1 MFWASQDYRVG
12 PHLKGR
18 TKSGM
23 VLSPEVITSYSSHL
37 PSFRMAPMFLFWLGF
52 LLLYPDLTEA
62 FSQSGKRVYLKK
74 LLCIENIH

>member
-62 FSQSGKRVYLKK
+62 FSQSGLPPLRRLEFVPS
-74 LLCIENIH
+74 

>member
-52 LLLYPDLTEA
+52 LLL
-62 FSQSGKRVYLKK
+62 
-74 LLCIENIH
+74 